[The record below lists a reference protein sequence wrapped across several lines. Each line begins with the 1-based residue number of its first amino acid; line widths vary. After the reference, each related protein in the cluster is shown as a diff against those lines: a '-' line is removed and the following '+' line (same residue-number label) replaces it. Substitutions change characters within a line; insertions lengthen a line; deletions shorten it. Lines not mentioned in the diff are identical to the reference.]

1 MESFWEFSV
10 YLQNS
15 VNTINKF
22 CECYNDELIDFCN
35 ELCVD
40 CSDFAEFKEPELD
53 VLIKNKKGSKIPK
66 VTLQVYAFV
75 YQRLMD
81 FLQRQFDYETLT
93 RNELFNSVYK
103 IINVKTHL
111 HHFHTTGKIIGYAND
126 FYNTKVRENKDVLT
140 CIAHN

>member
-1 MESFWEFSV
+1 
-10 YLQNS
+10 
-15 VNTINKF
+15 
-22 CECYNDELIDFCN
+22 
-35 ELCVD
+35 
-40 CSDFAEFKEPELD
+40 
-53 VLIKNKKGSKIPK
+53 
-66 VTLQVYAFV
+66 
-75 YQRLMD
+75 MD

-111 HHFHTTGKIIGYAND
+111 HHFHMTGKIIGYAND